1 MDFGEARKL
10 VVKAGIELVASGLIA
25 RTWGNVS
32 CRVDENTFVITP
44 SGRDYLSLTPE
55 EIVPVKIAD
64 CSYTGDIK
72 PSSEKGIHAEV
83 YLLRPEVNFVIHT
96 HQNQAS
102 VISAAGLNCIKF
114 SHSFPWL
121 GDEILVAPYAL
132 PGTKKLRRNVSQVLA
147 LTQGQAVI
155 MQNHGALCFGRNY
168 EETFQ
173 TAYQLEEACGDY
185 IIGHYL
191 KRSGCNTYDQQ
202 ELIAWAL
209 TGSDHIK
216 NDELAREF
224 QYHGRRTADGF
235 ILFDEAGQELSVG
248 GISPSCPLPREA
260 ALYQAIFRQYKAIN
274 CILYKNSPEI
284 AAISRC
290 GISLKPMLDDFAQI
304 AGIAAQSADC
314 DPVSAA
320 AALKRSSV
328 VFIRNHGALCC
339 GSDPDEAAAVAAV
352 TQKNCQAYIGAALF
366 GRVKPIHSLE
376 ALLMRIV
383 YQMSYSRQK

>member
-1 MDFGEARKL
+1 MDLGEARKL
-10 VVKAGIELVASGLIA
+10 VIKAGIELVGSGLIA

-32 CRVDENTFVITP
+32 CRVDEDAFVITP

-55 EIVPVKIAD
+55 EIVPVKAAD

-102 VISAAGLNCIKF
+102 VISAAGHNCIKL
-114 SHSFPWL
+114 SHGLSWL
-121 GDEILVAPYAL
+121 GDEILVAAYAL
-132 PGTKKLRRNVSQVLA
+132 PGTKKLRRNVSRVLA
-147 LTQGQAVI
+147 LTKGQAVI

-173 TAYQLEEACGDY
+173 TAYQLEEACRDY

-191 KRSGCNTYDQQ
+191 KRSGHTSYDQQ
-202 ELIAWAL
+202 ELITWAL
-209 TGSDHIK
+209 TGSDRI
-216 NDELAREF
+216 NDDGLAHEF

-235 ILFDEAGQELSVG
+235 TLFDEAGQEISVSSS
-248 GISPSCPLPREA
+248 SPSNPLPREA
-260 ALYQAIFRQYKAIN
+260 ELYQAIFRQYKDIN
-274 CILYKNSPEI
+274 CILYKNSPEM

-304 AGIAAQSADC
+304 AGITAQTAEC

-328 VFIRNHGALCC
+328 VFIRNYGALCC
-339 GSDPDEAAAVAAV
+339 GSDPNEAAAVAAV
-352 TQKNCQAYIGAALF
+352 AQKNCQAFIGAALF

-383 YQMSYSRQK
+383 YQKSYSRQK